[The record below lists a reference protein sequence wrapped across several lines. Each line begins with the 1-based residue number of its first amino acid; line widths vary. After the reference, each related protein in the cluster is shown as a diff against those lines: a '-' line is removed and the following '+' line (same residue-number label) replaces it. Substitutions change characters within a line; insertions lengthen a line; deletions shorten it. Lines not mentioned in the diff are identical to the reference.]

1 MKWDQIEN
9 KWTAMSRRLR
19 PERCRLEEAYRAPP
33 PVAADKSDRKAPIEA
48 ERTSAHAASAVRQD
62 G

>member
-19 PERCRLEEAYRAPP
+19 PERCRLQDAYRAPG
-33 PVAADKSDRKAPIEA
+33 PVASNTSVRKAPIEA
-48 ERTSAHAASAVRQD
+48 ERTTAHAAPTARQD